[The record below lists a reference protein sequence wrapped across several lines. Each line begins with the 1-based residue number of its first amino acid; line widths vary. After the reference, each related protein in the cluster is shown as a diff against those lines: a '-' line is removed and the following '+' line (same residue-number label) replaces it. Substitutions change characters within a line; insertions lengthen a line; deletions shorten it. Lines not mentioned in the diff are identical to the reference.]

1 MTTHRPA
8 VRLALPPDLMAR
20 AAALARKDGATAET
34 VLAAAVAATLFR
46 YDRVEERRLITG
58 GTPSAVRVTDA
69 VRFTDLVAQ
78 VHAAS
83 PAPPAPA
90 TPSASLAPTAPSAPP
105 VKATPSAPDGQDAVH
120 VVLATPPGADEATAE
135 IAAPDGRWT
144 PAALEALLRHALA
157 EPATR
162 VGSLRLLSAEQAAA
176 RIAATDAA
184 ATAAPAPHPLHRPFE
199 EQAARHPERVALLTA
214 DETVTYG
221 ELDARAQ
228 RFADRLTALGAGP
241 ERPVALHLR
250 RSTELVVALLAVLK
264 CGAPFVPLDDR
275 MPPER
280 VRTVLS
286 SARARLVVCAPG
298 TRAVDGLDIPCVSE
312 HPDDDTAERGTAR
325 TPVHPHHAAFI
336 YFTSGSTGVPKG
348 VVTDH
353 TCAAIRVD
361 WTAEYYGLGPG
372 TVTLHKTP
380 LIFDV
385 AVIEILAPLSAG
397 GSVRLAEPHGEGD
410 VAHLVDLLT
419 RGEVTFV
426 HFVPSMLKVFLDEAG
441 DAKFPGVRWVQTSGE
456 ALPTRLLDG
465 VRQRFGDAEIHSA
478 YGQSETCELAV
489 WAGRRP
495 HLDTGVPPH
504 AAHVP
509 VGRQVGLYRP
519 YVLDEAL
526 QPVPDGVPGEICVA
540 GVGGLARGY
549 HHQPAL
555 TAERFVP
562 HPYALEP
569 GERLYRTGDLGAHA
583 PDGQILFLGR
593 ADTQTKIRGARV
605 EPAEVEAVLAE
616 GPGVRDCAVLVR
628 PDEQGDAALVG
639 YVVGTDVD
647 IEELARWA
655 AERLTSHLLPQVYVR
670 MPALPYTASGK
681 LDRTALP
688 APTAEDR
695 AARGEGE
702 QARSHL
708 EAELCRLW
716 SRVLALPD
724 VGPTDNFFSLGGNSL
739 KVAQV
744 MVRISALFGIRV
756 PVAAFFEDPTVRG
769 LAALIERTLGELVGS
784 MSEQEA
790 AERIEALNARGSGG

>member
-8 VRLALPPDLMAR
+8 VRLTLPPDLMAR
-20 AAALARKDGATAET
+20 VAALARKDGCQADT
-34 VLAAAVAATLFR
+34 VVAAAVAATLFR

-78 VHAAS
+78 AHSAS
-83 PAPPAPA
+83 PAPTA
-90 TPSASLAPTAPSAPP
+90 SAAPS
-105 VKATPSAPDGQDAVH
+105 TPSAPDAVQ
-120 VVLATPPGADEATAE
+120 VVLHTPPGAEEATAE
-135 IAAPDGRWT
+135 ITAPEGQWT
-144 PAALEALLRHALA
+144 PAALESLLRHALA

-176 RIAATDAA
+176 RIAATDAGA
-184 ATAAPAPHPLHRPFE
+184 AAAPAPHPLHRPFE
-199 EQAARHPERVALLTA
+199 EQAARHPDRVALLTG
-214 DETVTYG
+214 DDTVTYG
-221 ELDARAQ
+221 ELDARAE

-280 VRTVLS
+280 IRTVLS
-286 SARARLVVCAPG
+286 SARAQLLVSAPG
-298 TRAVDGLDIPCVSE
+298 TRAVDGLDVPCVTE
-312 HPDDDTAERGTAR
+312 RPDTDTTDTAERAVAR
-325 TPVHPHHAAFI
+325 ASVHPHNAAFI

-361 WTAEYYGLGPG
+361 WTAQYYGLGPG

-397 GSVRLAEPHGEGD
+397 GAVRLAEPHGEGD

-562 HPYALEP
+562 HPYALAP

-628 PDEQGDAALVG
+628 PDEQGDATLVG

-655 AERLTSHLLPQVYVR
+655 AKRLTSHLLPQVYVR
-670 MPALPYTASGK
+670 MPALPSTASGK

-688 APTAEDR
+688 APTAKDR

-702 QARSHL
+702 QPRSHL

-716 SRVLALPD
+716 SRVLTLPD

>member
-1 MTTHRPA
+1 M
-8 VRLALPPDLMAR
+8 RLTLPPDLMDR
-20 AAALARKDGATAET
+20 VAALARTNGCTADT
-34 VLAAAVAATLFR
+34 LVTAAVAATLFR
-46 YDRVEERRLITG
+46 YDRVEERRLSTG
-58 GTPSAVRVTDA
+58 GTPSVVRVTDA
-69 VRFTDLVAQ
+69 ARFTDLVAQ
-78 VHAAS
+78 IHSSA
-83 PAPPAPA
+83 PALAPAPA
-90 TPSASLAPTAPSAPP
+90 PVSVTSAVPSAP
-105 VKATPSAPDGQDAVH
+105 SMPDGQDVVR
-120 VVLATPPGADEATAE
+120 VVLHSASEADEATTAE
-135 IAAPDGRWT
+135 ITAPEGQWT
-144 PAALEALLRHALA
+144 PAAVDALLRHAVA
-157 EPATR
+157 APATR

-176 RIAATDAA
+176 RIAATNAA
-184 ATAAPAPHPLHRPFE
+184 AAAPPAPHPLHRPFE
-199 EQAARHPERVALLTA
+199 EQAARHPDRVALFSA
-214 DETVTYG
+214 DDTVTYG

-250 RSTELVVALLAVLK
+250 RSAELVVAMLAVLK

-280 VRTVLS
+280 IRTVLA
-286 SARARLVVCAPG
+286 SARAHLLVSAPG
-298 TRAVDGLDIPCVSE
+298 TRTVDGADIPCVTE
-312 HPDDDTAERGTAR
+312 QPYDATATATATATAERAAAR
-325 TPVHPHHAAFI
+325 TPVHPHNAAFI

-361 WTAEYYGLGPG
+361 WTAQRYGLGPG

-397 GSVRLAEPHGEGD
+397 GAVRLAEPQGEAD
-410 VAHLVDLLT
+410 VAHLVELLS
-419 RGEVTFV
+419 RGDVTFV

-441 DAKFPGVRWVQTSGE
+441 EAKFPGVRWVQTSGE

-478 YGQSETCELAV
+478 YGQSETCELAL
-489 WAGRRP
+489 WEGRRP

-509 VGRQVGLYRP
+509 VGRQVGVFRP

-569 GERLYRTGDLGAHA
+569 GERLYRTGDLGAHG

-628 PDEQGDAALVG
+628 PDEQGDASLVG
-639 YVVGTDVD
+639 YVVGPDVD
-647 IEELARWA
+647 VDELARWG
-655 AERLTSHLLPQVYVR
+655 AERLTSHMLPQVYVR
-670 MPALPYTASGK
+670 LPALPCTASGK

-695 AARGEGE
+695 AARSTGERP
-702 QARSHL
+702 QSHL

-744 MVRISALFGIRV
+744 MVRISALFGIRI

-769 LAALIERTLGELVGS
+769 LAALIEKTLGELVGS

>member
-8 VRLALPPDLMAR
+8 VRLPLPPDLMAR
-20 AAALARKDGATAET
+20 VAALARKGGCPADT
-34 VLAAAVAATLFR
+34 VVAAAVAATLFR

-78 VHAAS
+78 VHSAS
-83 PAPPAPA
+83 PVP
-90 TPSASLAPTAPSAPP
+90 TVPTAPVASTAPAVP
-105 VKATPSAPDGQDAVH
+105 TTPSAPDGQDAVQ
-120 VVLATPPGADEATAE
+120 VVLRTPPGTEEATAE
-135 IAAPDGRWT
+135 IAAPAGQWT
-144 PAALEALLRHALA
+144 PAALESLLRHALA

-176 RIAATDAA
+176 RIAATDAGA
-184 ATAAPAPHPLHRPFE
+184 AAAPVPHPLHRPFE
-199 EQAARHPERVALLTA
+199 EQAARHPDRVALLTA
-214 DETVTYG
+214 DDTVTYG
-221 ELDARAQ
+221 ELDARAE
-228 RFADRLTALGAGP
+228 RFADRLAALGAGP
-241 ERPVALHLR
+241 ERPVALQLR

-280 VRTVLS
+280 IRTVLS
-286 SARARLVVCAPG
+286 SARAQLLVSAPG
-298 TRAVDGLDIPCVSE
+298 TRAVDGLDIPCVTE
-312 HPDDDTAERGTAR
+312 QPDAETADSAERAPAR
-325 TPVHPHHAAFI
+325 APVHPHNAAFI

-361 WTAEYYGLGPG
+361 WTAQYYDLGPG
-372 TVTLHKTP
+372 TVALHKTP

-628 PDEQGDAALVG
+628 PDEQGDATLVG

-670 MPALPYTASGK
+670 MPALPCTASGK
-681 LDRTALP
+681 LDRAALP

-702 QARSHL
+702 RAQSHL